1 MTSDMNPNAR
11 GATTLEFSL
20 VLTVFF
26 MFLLGVTDVA
36 RLLFAW
42 NAANEATRLGAR
54 FAVVCADPGSDA
66 QVLAKMR
73 TMLPEIG
80 AIRLEWWPAPGSPAP
95 CTAATCEGVTVSITT
110 LNFRWIS
117 PVVGAVIPL
126 RAMPTFSTYLPREM
140 MRQDPNN
147 ALVCQ

>member
-1 MTSDMNPNAR
+1 MTTDMTTGMRPNAR
-11 GATTLEFSL
+11 GATTLEFAL
-20 VLTVFF
+20 VLTVFL

-73 TMLPEIG
+73 TMLPEIS
-80 AIRLEWWPAPGSPAP
+80 AIRLDWMPAP
-95 CTAATCEGVTVSITT
+95 CTVATCVGVTVSITS

-117 PVVGAVIPL
+117 PIVGAVRPL
-126 RAMPTFSTYLPREM
+126 RALPTFSTYLPREM